1 MLPGCCLPWVSQL
14 PRDHMIHLR
23 HKWAHVP
30 ALFNAIRWSPLI
42 YQRGPTAHGSEA
54 SRAWSGCSGPCRC
67 RSLPRLQA
75 LSRKRSQGISSHC
88 PDFAHSVSDFCNCSC
103 QLLLLPAA
111 APQDN
116 SQLPFGRQLTHPP
129 SQFPRQ
135 LSSTRGPAFDSCVPS
150 TYGDRPSPCAMKV
163 GISGAKTEFCLPRR
177 GEKGIRST
185 LVPGSK
191 SVKRWRILTTS

>member
-1 MLPGCCLPWVSQL
+1 MLPCCCLPWVSQL

-103 QLLLLPAA
+103 QLLPLRTIPNCPSGGNLHIP
-111 APQDN
+111 
-116 SQLPFGRQLTHPP
+116 PP
-129 SQFPRQ
+129 SSQGSYHPRGD
-135 LSSTRGPAFDSCVPS
+135 LPS
-150 TYGDRPSPCAMKV
+150 THVSPPLTVTDRP
-163 GISGAKTEFCLPRR
+163 R
-177 GEKGIRST
+177 
-185 LVPGSK
+185 VP
-191 SVKRWRILTTS
+191 

>member
-1 MLPGCCLPWVSQL
+1 MLPCCCLPWVSQL

-103 QLLLLPAA
+103 QLLPLRTIPNCPSGGSLHSP
-111 APQDN
+111 
-116 SQLPFGRQLTHPP
+116 PP
-129 SQFPRQ
+129 SSQGSYHPRGD
-135 LSSTRGPAFDSCVPS
+135 LPS
-150 TYGDRPSPCAMKV
+150 THVSPPLTVTDRPRV
-163 GISGAKTEFCLPRR
+163 PRR
-177 GEKGIRST
+177 LESLEPKQNFAYHDGVKKG
-185 LVPGSK
+185 LEAH
-191 SVKRWRILTTS
+191 